1 MGELSASN
9 ILNALEK
16 SKKNDLSKLV
26 TGLGIKMVGQKAA
39 KLLCSE
45 FGSMEKLMSAEK
57 DAILSIDGIG
67 DIMADNIIQYFSLPT
82 TVEMINDFK
91 ALGLNMTESD
101 SIKKNNVFAGKTFVL
116 TGTLPTLKRSQAAKL
131 IEENGGKVSSSVSK
145 KTDFVLA
152 GEEAGSKLVKAQN
165 LGINIISEEQLM
177 NFINN

>member
-1 MGELSASN
+1 VDVAS
-9 ILNALEK
+9 IEAERASIPAAGTSFFIALFFLLALVFIIGHFPFII
-16 SKKNDLSKLV
+16 DLP
-26 TGLGIKMVGQKAA
+26 GIRHRPPD
-39 KLLCSE
+39 
-45 FGSMEKLMSAEK
+45 F
-57 DAILSIDGIG
+57 
-67 DIMADNIIQYFSLPT
+67 QYFSLPT